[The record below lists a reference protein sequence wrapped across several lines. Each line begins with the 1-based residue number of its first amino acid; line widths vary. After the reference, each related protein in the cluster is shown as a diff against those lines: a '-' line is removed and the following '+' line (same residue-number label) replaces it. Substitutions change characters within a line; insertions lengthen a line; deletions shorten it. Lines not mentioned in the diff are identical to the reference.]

1 MFDDE
6 PYGYDTDGDGW
17 LDGPDRGSF
26 YDYDFD
32 GDGDIDATDDFYGDM
47 MMHEAGACFIAT
59 AVYGDYDHP
68 QVRVLRRFRDE
79 VLLKSAAGRRFV
91 RWYYRVGP
99 GLGEWVKK
107 SKIIKDCISVLLNQF
122 IKLARYQN

>member
-26 YDYDFD
+26 YDFDFD
-32 GDGDIDATDDFYGDM
+32 GDGDIDATDDFWGDM
-47 MMHEAGACFIAT
+47 MMYEAGACFIAT
-59 AVYGDYDHP
+59 AIYGDYDHP
-68 QVRVLRRFRDE
+68 QVLKLRRFRDQ
-79 VLLKSAAGRRFV
+79 VLLRSAGGRCSV

-99 GLGEWVKK
+99 GMAECVSGKREIT
-107 SKIIKDCISVLLNQF
+107 SIIEYLLDSIMF
-122 IKLARYQN
+122 VFMIG